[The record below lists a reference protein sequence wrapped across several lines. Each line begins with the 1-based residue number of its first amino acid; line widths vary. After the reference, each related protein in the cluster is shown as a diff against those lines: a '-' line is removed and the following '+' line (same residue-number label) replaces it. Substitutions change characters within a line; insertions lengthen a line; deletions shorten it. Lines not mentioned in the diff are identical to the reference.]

1 MALPTLRSLRESV
14 EIAVLDEEVE
24 GTLAVGVYAYV
35 SALVRLVEDG
45 DRDPQTAL
53 AEGSAAVAFLRAVPR
68 LPPARHRPWRP
79 S

>member
-1 MALPTLRSLRESV
+1 MALPALRSLRESV
-14 EIAVLDEEVE
+14 ETSVLDEAVD
-24 GTLAVGVYAYV
+24 GTLAVGVYAYI

-45 DRDPQTAL
+45 DRAPDIAL

-68 LPPARHRPWRP
+68 LPPARPRPWRP